1 MRVDFHRIW
10 VEVGAR
16 RAPGDL
22 GCATTTPGDRIRPPH
37 EEEVVS
43 EEVLPGGHRRVDRV
57 LGDHYLDGLGQLPLA
72 EVRAMRI
79 EAEQEETDVSYLRRM
94 LQGRMDIVHGELA
107 RRRGEGSGSLV
118 DDLPR
123 LLADAPSGGPRG
135 LGRHNAT
142 EPSRADSHRRR
153 LEQLIADLQLSD
165 VPSRSDDE
173 LERALTMLR
182 DEEHAISE
190 RRREI
195 QRVVDACHAEVAR
208 RYRDG
213 EALVS
218 DALPTT
224 ESLDS

>member
-1 MRVDFHRIW
+1 M
-10 VEVGAR
+10 
-16 RAPGDL
+16 
-22 GCATTTPGDRIRPPH
+22 
-37 EEEVVS
+37 S

-57 LGDHYLDGLGQLPLA
+57 LADDYLTGLGELPLP
-72 EVRAMRI
+72 ELRALRI

-94 LQGRMDIVHGELA
+94 LQGRMDIVEGELA

-135 LGRHNAT
+135 LGRHNAA

-153 LEQLIADLQLSD
+153 LEALIADLQLSD
-165 VPSRSDDE
+165 VPTRTDDE
-173 LERALTMLR
+173 LTRALTMLGE
-182 DEEHAISE
+182 EEHSISE

-213 EALVS
+213 EADVS

-224 ESLDS
+224 DSLGS

>member
-1 MRVDFHRIW
+1 VDLQRISA
-10 VEVGAR
+10 EL
-16 RAPGDL
+16 RAPTSARDL
-22 GCATTTPGDRIRPPH
+22 GCATNTPGGRTRPPV

-57 LGDHYLDGLGQLPLA
+57 LGDHYLDGLGELPLPDL
-72 EVRAMRI
+72 RALRI

-94 LQGRMDIVHGELA
+94 LQGRMDIVQGELA

-135 LGRHNAT
+135 LGRHNAA

-153 LEQLIADLQLSD
+153 LEALIADLQLSD
-165 VPSRSDDE
+165 VPTRSDAE

-182 DEEHAISE
+182 AEEHTISE

-213 EALVS
+213 EADVS

>member
-1 MRVDFHRIW
+1 
-10 VEVGAR
+10 
-16 RAPGDL
+16 
-22 GCATTTPGDRIRPPH
+22 
-37 EEEVVS
+37 VS

-57 LGDHYLDGLGQLPLA
+57 LADDYLAGLGELPLP
-72 EVRAMRI
+72 ELRAMRI

-94 LQGRMDIVHGELA
+94 LQGRMDIVQGELA

-135 LGRHNAT
+135 LGRHNAA

-153 LEQLIADLQLSD
+153 LEALIADLQLSD
-165 VPSRSDDE
+165 VPTRTDDE
-173 LERALTMLR
+173 LTRALTMLR
-182 DEEHAISE
+182 DEEHMISE

-213 EALVS
+213 EADVS

-224 ESLDS
+224 DLLGS